1 MTNNRFS
8 TSLLFAGI
16 LILSGCG
23 SDDIVN
29 SSANTSTP
37 TTSTPASTTAAP
49 TVASTAI
56 TTTSGKTIQVNRTQN
71 GLVFGGQEGK
81 IVVLEIYGHTCPF
94 CINAIPI
101 FNNIRAKYPNDV
113 YVIAMESYGQLDNAG
128 LQQYV
133 ASNGIQ
139 YDTVATSNAGSM
151 FAFMNEL
158 TGYTTNQGVPAYL
171 ILGRDG
177 ALVEYAPPH
186 APNQSVIEGYIQGL
200 L

>member
-1 MTNNRFS
+1 MKNKLIA
-8 TSLLFAGI
+8 SLLFAGV
-16 LILSGCG
+16 LIIAGCSVDSITG
-23 SDDIVN
+23 NDDADN
-29 SSANTSTP
+29 TPTSTP
-37 TTSTPASTTAAP
+37 TTSAPVLASTTI
-49 TVASTAI
+49 S
-56 TTTSGKTIQVNRTQN
+56 TTSGKTIQVNRTQN

-81 IVVLEIYGHTCPF
+81 IVVLEIYGDSCPF
-94 CINAIPI
+94 CIQSVPI

-113 YVIAMESYGQLDNAG
+113 YVIAMESYGDLDNAG

-133 ASNGIQ
+133 ATHGIQ
-139 YDTVATSNAGSM
+139 YDTVATANSGNM
-151 FAFMNEL
+151 FTFMNEL

-186 APNQSVIEGYIQGL
+186 VPNQAVIEGYIQGL